1 MEITPFFV
9 VLLMACLGQLKADLI
24 CPDVTDGEEVF
35 LPSDTNCGEY
45 FHCVNGVPVEMKC
58 PDGLWWDQSNGF
70 CNWPDQVSPPCTAN
84 CPAEGWI
91 RKDKVSNC
99 YLFGTEAV
107 SFDEAQRFCRENGG
121 MLAEP
126 RSNKQNRTI
135 NKMINNNRDDTN
147 YWIGLTDDRREG
159 TFVWKSDNTE
169 VSFSNWNKNEP
180 NNMKDQEDCV
190 VLRKTRSFE
199 WNDVRCFNDGD
210 AGAKTRALCQKY

>member
-1 MEITPFFV
+1 MSFDISLVFLFMTCFGK
-9 VLLMACLGQLKADLI
+9 LNAKLS
-24 CPDVTDGEEVF
+24 CPDVSDGEEVY
-35 LPSDTNCGEY
+35 LSSDTNCGEY

-58 PDGLWWDQSNGF
+58 PDGLWWDQANKF

-99 YLFGTEAV
+99 YLFGTEAMT
-107 SFDEAQRFCRENGG
+107 FDEAQRFCRENGG

-126 RSNKQNRTI
+126 RSNRQNRII

-147 YWIGLTDDRREG
+147 YWIGLTDELKEG
-159 TFVWKSDNTE
+159 EFVWKSDDQE
-169 VSFSNWNKNEP
+169 VRFSNWNKNEP
-180 NNMKDQEDCV
+180 NNLKDQEDCV